1 LKLTATDM
9 KKLKLIDEIVRE
21 PEGGAHSNRP
31 KTFETV
37 KNKISS
43 HFEELKKL
51 SPKELVKLRMEKYAD
66 MGDFSG

>member
-1 LKLTATDM
+1 M

-21 PEGGAHSNRP
+21 PLGGAHSNRE

-43 HFEELKKL
+43 HYEELKKL
-51 SPKELVKLRMEKYAD
+51 SPKELVKSRMDKYAD
-66 MGDFSG
+66 MGVFNG